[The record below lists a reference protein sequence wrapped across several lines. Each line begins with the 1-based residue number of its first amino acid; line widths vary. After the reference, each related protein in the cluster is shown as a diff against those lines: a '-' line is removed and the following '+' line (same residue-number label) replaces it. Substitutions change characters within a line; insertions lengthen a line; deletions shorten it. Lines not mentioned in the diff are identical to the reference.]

1 MPRRAFTLVELLVVI
16 AIMITLMA
24 LIMGGVMLAKRSA
37 QRAKAVSLL
46 GAVAS
51 AIDQYRSLNNT
62 YPERVLYQSAVSGM
76 PTLPSTISVGDGEEV
91 YAKVFSG
98 AATADAVGADA
109 WRAVNLMLVYQL
121 GDLIRDQAPKGVLLD
136 PWGQPLRYRPAKW
149 YPYAAGASDRID
161 GENPPGQDTF
171 QLWSLGPDAKQ
182 ADDAGEGGDD
192 IPNWAKLP

>member
-1 MPRRAFTLVELLVVI
+1 MLRRAFTLVELLVVI
-16 AIMITLMA
+16 GIMITLMS

-46 GAVAS
+46 GAVAA

-62 YPERVLYQSAVSGM
+62 YPERLVYKTSITGM
-76 PTLPSTISVGDGEEV
+76 PTPPATFSINDGDEV
-91 YAKVFSG
+91 YATVFAS
-98 AATADAVGADA
+98 ATSVDAIGADA

-121 GDLIRDQAPKGVLLD
+121 GDLIREQAPTGVLLD

-149 YPYAAGASDRID
+149 YPYAASASDRID
-161 GENPPGQDTF
+161 GENPPGQDGY

-182 ADDAGEGGDD
+182 ADNAGEGGDD